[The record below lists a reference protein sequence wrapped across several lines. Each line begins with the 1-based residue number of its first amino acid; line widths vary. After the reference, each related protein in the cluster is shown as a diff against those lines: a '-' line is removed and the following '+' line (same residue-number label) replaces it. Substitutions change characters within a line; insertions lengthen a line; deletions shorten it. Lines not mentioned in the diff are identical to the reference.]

1 MEDVNKRRGN
11 FPTLSELGYG
21 IIETL
26 VPRPSQFD
34 QKLNTNSGDKHCEFS
49 HFFKLDVSYAIQH
62 IFSKGDV
69 KNSIPVESKWD
80 GNIAMKI
87 KKMGIQFLSGVFNV
101 VGSLS
106 PS

>member
-49 HFFKLDVSYAIQH
+49 HFYKLDVSYAIQH
-62 IFSKGDV
+62 IFSKV
-69 KNSIPVESKWD
+69 MLK
-80 GNIAMKI
+80 
-87 KKMGIQFLSGVFNV
+87 IQFQWKVSGMET
-101 VGSLS
+101 SR
-106 PS
+106 